1 MRHFHKVL
9 GVVLVAGIVFMA
21 GCGSSG
27 TSTDA
32 TSPVSTE
39 QSATHG
45 TPAEQTASQQTST
58 EPAGQEETKTWKPEK
73 AVTLIVPYSA
83 GGSTDVLA
91 RVVEK
96 IWPKYVDQPLTVVN
110 QPGGSGWVGREAVAK
125 AAPDG
130 YTLMIGYGSG
140 EDLIAPQLREAPFDP
155 INDFQPIALLSN
167 HAILFAT
174 STESG
179 YETMEQLLEAAK
191 SAEVTA
197 ALSGV
202 GNLMDITVR
211 AVAKAAGVEIT
222 GVPFA
227 GGGPATTAMVGNQV
241 DFGPGHPSE
250 LMPHVKGGR
259 LRILAVASP
268 ERESML
274 ADVPT
279 LKELG
284 IDYVNAGSLKGI
296 AAPAG
301 LPEEILA
308 YYEDLFAKITSDPE
322 FQQAMAD
329 VYQPVNYK
337 NPEEFGAMIR
347 EYYEMYSRLIKEL
360 DIHVE

>member
-1 MRHFHKVL
+1 M
-9 GVVLVAGIVFMA
+9 
-21 GCGSSG
+21 
-27 TSTDA
+27 
-32 TSPVSTE
+32 
-39 QSATHG
+39 
-45 TPAEQTASQQTST
+45 
-58 EPAGQEETKTWKPEK
+58 
-73 AVTLIVPYSA
+73 
-83 GGSTDVLA
+83 
-91 RVVEK
+91 
-96 IWPKYVDQPLTVVN
+96 
-110 QPGGSGWVGREAVAK
+110 GREAVAK

-130 YTLMIGYGSG
+130 YTLMMGYGSG

-329 VYQPVNYK
+329 VYQPELQESRGVRGHDQGILRDVQ
-337 NPEEFGAMIR
+337 PFDQGAGHPR
-347 EYYEMYSRLIKEL
+347 RVRAEPDSVSRAGARARIP
-360 DIHVE
+360 

>member
-1 MRHFHKVL
+1 M
-9 GVVLVAGIVFMA
+9 
-21 GCGSSG
+21 
-27 TSTDA
+27 
-32 TSPVSTE
+32 
-39 QSATHG
+39 
-45 TPAEQTASQQTST
+45 
-58 EPAGQEETKTWKPEK
+58 
-73 AVTLIVPYSA
+73 
-83 GGSTDVLA
+83 
-91 RVVEK
+91 
-96 IWPKYVDQPLTVVN
+96 
-110 QPGGSGWVGREAVAK
+110 GREAVAK

-130 YTLMIGYGSG
+130 YTLMMGYGSG

-179 YETMEQLLEAAK
+179 YETMEQLLE
-191 SAEVTA
+191 
-197 ALSGV
+197 
-202 GNLMDITVR
+202 
-211 AVAKAAGVEIT
+211 AAGVEIT